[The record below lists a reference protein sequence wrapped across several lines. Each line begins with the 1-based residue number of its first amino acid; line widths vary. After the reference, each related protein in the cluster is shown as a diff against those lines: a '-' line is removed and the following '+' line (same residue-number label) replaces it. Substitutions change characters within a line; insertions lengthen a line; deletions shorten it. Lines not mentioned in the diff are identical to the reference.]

1 MAVQLAEGVLKSRE
15 SSSSST
21 WNNIMVEVSPNVDT
35 ETVASNFAAP
45 YNSSSTYNKN
55 DTCIHDNIFYTC
67 KQDGVTGNWN
77 STKWEVSTAGGV
89 QDKLLSLHDDIG
101 IVIDGKRPSMAVTS
115 GQYVIVRNSTIS
127 GITDGLYKANAA
139 LSTSTDVTAANL
151 TAVTGGGLN
160 ALNDNFSVKT
170 FNVTKADAVTT
181 SGIGYGYIT
190 GKTGFIGLDFTTA
203 GGNGWV
209 IIGQSPYKTVN
220 NSQGGIY
227 GMVTTI
233 SGSTRIVRIGPG
245 GAITIYSPTANA
257 NYMGVLIFPIN
268 D

>member
-67 KQDGVTGNWN
+67 KQDGVTGNWD
-77 STKWEVSTAGGV
+77 STKWEVSTVGGV

-127 GITDGLYKANAA
+127 GITDGLYKANAT

-160 ALNDNFSVKT
+160 ALNDNITNLIDIIPITKSVGQSIPSNNATPVYIDISQYKSLYQKIAIFGDASANGSNYYN
-170 FNVTKADAVTT
+170 FNFL
-181 SGIGYGYIT
+181 YGYIE
-190 GKTGFIGLDFTTA
+190 GD
-203 GGNGWV
+203 NVV
-209 IIGQSPYKTVN
+209 IALRNVSSS
-220 NSQGGIY
+220 SQTLSSLSVSLLCIY
-227 GMVTTI
+227 
-233 SGSTRIVRIGPG
+233 PK
-245 GAITIYSPTANA
+245 
-257 NYMGVLIFPIN
+257 
-268 D
+268 